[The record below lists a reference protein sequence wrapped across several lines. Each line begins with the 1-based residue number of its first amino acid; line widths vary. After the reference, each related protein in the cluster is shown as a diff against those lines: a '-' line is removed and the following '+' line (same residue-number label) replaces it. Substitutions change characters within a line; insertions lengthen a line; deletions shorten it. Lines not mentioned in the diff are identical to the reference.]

1 VCVILVLLFFFCNDH
16 HYLLRADDDLGVGSP
31 GDGDNS
37 ATVKFFI
44 FTFIAKFHLLK
55 NSCKVYLLPFFW
67 LEF

>member
-1 VCVILVLLFFFCNDH
+1 V
-16 HYLLRADDDLGVGSP
+16 RADDDLGVGSP